1 MSIRARLFIAACAVA
16 LASPALA
23 QSAADDVVV
32 VVKVPTPPGV
42 TAERLRAEFEAAAPR
57 YQQIPGLKT
66 KSFTIGEG
74 SFGGTYLFDD
84 RATAEAWFS
93 DAWRQRVV
101 QTYGAPAQVQIYAAP
116 LTIDGAAA
124 E

>member
-1 MSIRARLFIAACAVA
+1 MSIRACLLIATCAVA

-23 QSAADDVVV
+23 RSAADDVVV
-32 VVKVPTPPGV
+32 VVNVPTPPGV

-57 YQQIPGLKT
+57 YRQIPGLKT

-74 SFGGTYLFDD
+74 SFGGAYLFDD
-84 RATAEAWFS
+84 RAAAEAWFS

-101 QTYGAPAQVQIYAAP
+101 QTYGAPARVEIYEAP
-116 LTIDGAAA
+116 LTIDGPAG

>member
-1 MSIRARLFIAACAVA
+1 MTLRTLAILTAA
-16 LASPALA
+16 LAIAGPTFA

-32 VVKVPTPPGV
+32 VVNVPTPPGV
-42 TAERLRAEFEAAAPR
+42 TAERLRTEFEAAAPR
-57 YQQIPGLKT
+57 YRQILGLKT

-74 SFGGTYLFDD
+74 SFGGAYLFED
-84 RATAEAWFS
+84 RASAEAWFS

-101 QTYGAPAQVQIYAAP
+101 QTYGAPARVDIYEAP
-116 LTIDGAAA
+116 LTIDGPAA

>member
-1 MSIRARLFIAACAVA
+1 M
-16 LASPALA
+16 
-23 QSAADDVVV
+23 VVV
-32 VVKVPTPPGV
+32 DVPTPPGV
-42 TAERLRAEFEAAAPR
+42 TAERLRVEFEAAAPR
-57 YQQIPGLKT
+57 YRQIPGLKT

-101 QTYGAPAQVQIYAAP
+101 QTYGAPARVDIYAAP
-116 LTIDGAAA
+116 LTIDGPAA